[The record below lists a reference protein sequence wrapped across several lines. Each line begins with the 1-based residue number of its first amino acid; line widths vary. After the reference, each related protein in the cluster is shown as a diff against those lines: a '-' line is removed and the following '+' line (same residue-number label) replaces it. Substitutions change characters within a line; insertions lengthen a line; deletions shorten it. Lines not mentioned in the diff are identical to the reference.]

1 MDRDELESSLGAA
14 FDGDADA
21 LAVVSRQARDLVD
34 SQRLEADLGIDP
46 DVETLVD
53 ELRDAPA
60 DHDLVERW
68 NWWIGSL
75 EMSHGGY
82 QRFLVRPD
90 VVRDQ

>member
-1 MDRDELESSLGAA
+1 MDRDDLEPRLAAA
-14 FDGDADA
+14 FDGDDDA
-21 LAVVSRQARDLVD
+21 LAVVARQARDLAD
-34 SQRLEADLGIDP
+34 SRRLESDLGLDLDP
-46 DVETLVD
+46 ETVVD

-75 EMSHGGY
+75 EMSYGGY

-90 VVRDQ
+90 VVE